1 MGHYVYKYVKNND
14 ILYIGKNDTDLVSR
28 INQHKKERKFLN
40 INDADIFY
48 VELSNKAETKAVEAL
63 LINYYKPPLNIRDKY
78 DSCSLS
84 FDLNTLNWNKYNEN
98 DFIKNDKNILEK
110 PKREKNISKRKINNQ
125 QEMFKTDRVDV
136 YLWGSHIGSIFQKDI
151 TSFPLFAYTKDF
163 SKSRIQLSPITMP
176 LSTDVYKFPRLED
189 VFYGLPGLLADSLPD
204 KFGTKILNLY
214 LRENNIQKQNLS
226 IIHYLQLIG
235 NNGMGGLEFRPSL
248 SLQENNNKQNFSIDI
263 DKAATIV
270 NNINNHKLV
279 TKEEIQYLMNIGI
292 FAGGARAKALIAWN
306 EKTGDIRSGQIDT
319 NEGYSYWLLKFGT
332 VTDNKDKDEEAD
344 NKEYQKIEYAYSL
357 MTKDAGIDMSD
368 CRLIKSAEGVHFAT
382 KRFDR
387 NEKGKKIHMQSLGAI
402 AHFDFN
408 DPGAHSY
415 EETAVVMKKMGLKQ
429 DSIEQL
435 FKRMVFNEVAKNYD
449 DHVKN
454 ISFLMDRQ
462 GKWRLAPAYDMTF
475 SYNPTSVWTSKHQ
488 MTINGKMDNITLND
502 LITCGRNMNIS
513 NTRIQ
518 RILEHIIS
526 VVREWDKYASYVN
539 LSQENT
545 DYIKSHHKY
554 SDYYTNYRPFLNE
567 LDKAKQDYPEACVE
581 LDYFTQKDSR

>member
-1 MGHYVYKYVKNND
+1 M
-14 ILYIGKNDTDLVSR
+14 
-28 INQHKKERKFLN
+28 
-40 INDADIFY
+40 
-48 VELSNKAETKAVEAL
+48 
-63 LINYYKPPLNIRDKY
+63 
-78 DSCSLS
+78 S
-84 FDLNTLNWNKYNEN
+84 FGVN
-98 DFIKNDKNILEK
+98 
-110 PKREKNISKRKINNQ
+110 
-125 QEMFKTDRVDV
+125 V
-136 YLWGSHIGSIFQKDI
+136 YLWGSKIGTVAQKDI
-151 TSFPLFAYTKDF
+151 SSTPVFTYDKKFA
-163 SKSRIQLSPITMP
+163 KSGIQLSPIVMP
-176 LSTDVYKFPRLED
+176 LSQESYSFPNLNEES
-189 VFYGLPGLLADSLPD
+189 FHKLPGLLADSLPD
-204 KFGTKILNLY
+204 KFGTKLIREY
-214 LRENNIQKQNLS
+214 LAKQGRS
-226 IIHYLQLIG
+226 INDLTAIERLCFTG
-235 NNGMGGLEFRPSL
+235 SRGMGALEFRPEEGEDIPNESINIDEL
-248 SLQENNNKQNFSIDI
+248 ADVANEILKNKESMHIKA
-263 DKAATIV
+263 DKKAIAQLIKTG
-270 NNINNHKLV
+270 
-279 TKEEIQYLMNIGI
+279 TS
-292 FAGGARAKALIAWN
+292 AGGARAKALIAWN

-368 CRLIKSAEGVHFAT
+368 CRLIKSAEGIHFAT

-567 LDKAKQDYPEACVE
+567 LNKAKQDYPEACVE